1 MAITSAFQADDAGSI
16 PVGRF
21 HRAMGDNWLP
31 TDSSG
36 APLPASLEGYFLV
49 SETELVDPNF
59 HRTVV
64 LLVNHNEEGA
74 FGLVVNRPAEITL
87 GDIIAEFEENALG
100 ELPAFIGGPVEQHY
114 LFTLHSGLPESALS
128 QYALHPTEGI
138 VFEPVF
144 HAMED
149 YLRTDWSTLPEPQR
163 PSINFYLGYAGWGA
177 GQLESEL
184 EQNAWLV
191 IPATPEIVFH
201 PDPSEGWNAALTRK
215 GGIYQIIAQTGFKPS
230 IN

>member
-1 MAITSAFQADDAGSI
+1 MSADQI
-16 PVGRF
+16 
-21 HRAMGDNWLP
+21 P

-36 APLPASLEGYFLV
+36 APLPASLEGYFLI

-87 GDIIAEFEENALG
+87 GDIVTEFAEEPVG
-100 ELPAFIGGPVEQHY
+100 ELDAYIGGPVEQHY
-114 LFTLHSGLPESALS
+114 LFTLHSGMPETARS
-128 QYALHPTEGI
+128 QYAMEPAEGI

-144 HAMED
+144 HAMEG
-149 YLRTDWSTLPEPQR
+149 YLRTEWHRFAPDRR
-163 PSINFYLGYAGWGA
+163 PRVNFYLGYAGWGP
-177 GQLESEL
+177 GQLEGEL
-184 EQNAWLV
+184 AQNAWLV
-191 IPATPEIVFH
+191 LPATSEIVFH
-201 PDPSEGWNAALTRK
+201 PDPSEGWAAALSRK

-230 IN
+230 LN

>member
-1 MAITSAFQADDAGSI
+1 MSADVI
-16 PVGRF
+16 
-21 HRAMGDNWLP
+21 P

-36 APLPASLEGYFLV
+36 TPLPPSLEGYFLV

-74 FGLVVNRPAEITL
+74 FGLVLNRPAEITL
-87 GDIIAEFEENALG
+87 GDIIEEFEEQPLG
-100 ELPAFIGGPVEQHY
+100 ELPAFVGGPVEQHY
-114 LFTLHSGLPESALS
+114 LFTLHSGLPKHAES
-128 QYALHPTEGI
+128 QYALRPADGI

-144 HAMED
+144 HAMEG
-149 YLRTDWSTLPEPQR
+149 YLRSEWSAAVPPNR
-163 PSINFYLGYAGWGA
+163 PTINFYLGYAGWGP
-177 GQLESEL
+177 GQLEGEL

-201 PDPSEGWNAALTRK
+201 PDPAEGWNAALTRK
-215 GGIYQIIAQTGFKPS
+215 GGIYQIVAQTGFKPS
-230 IN
+230 LN

>member
-1 MAITSAFQADDAGSI
+1 MNNDGI
-16 PVGRF
+16 
-21 HRAMGDNWLP
+21 P

-36 APLPASLEGYFLV
+36 TPLPATLEGYFLV

-74 FGLVVNRPAEITL
+74 FGLVVNRPADITL
-87 GDIIAEFEENALG
+87 GDIIAEFESEPLG
-100 ELPAFIGGPVEQHY
+100 ELETFIGGPVEQHY
-114 LFTLHSGLPESALS
+114 LFTLHSGLPETAVS
-128 QYALHPTEGI
+128 QYALHPAEGI

-149 YLRTDWSTLPEPQR
+149 YLRSEYSSLDDARKPHV
-163 PSINFYLGYAGWGA
+163 NFYLGYAGWGP

-184 EQNAWLV
+184 QQNAWLV

-201 PDPSEGWNAALTRK
+201 PDPAEGWNAALTRK
-215 GGIYQIIAQTGFKPS
+215 GGLYQIIAQTGFKPS